1 MTAIA
6 NRRLGFVKRNLRGT
20 PPDVRKM
27 AYVSL
32 VRSKLEYGPTV
43 WDPYYKVHSLEIEKN
58 QNRAIRW
65 IFDKRPREK
74 VSITSLRNQLELDT
88 LEKRRE
94 THKLCFLH
102 KIVGDGVVVTVE
114 DLGLVKAVGTT
125 RYQPAPHELQHIQGN
140 NLYKKSPIIRTIPVW
155 NRLSPEVVAA
165 DSVETFKSRL
175 GALRP

>member
-1 MTAIA
+1 MYLGILIESTLTFTGHIGDMTAIA

-43 WDPYYKVHSLEIEKN
+43 WDPYYKVHSNEIEKI

-74 VSITSLRNQLELDT
+74 VRITSLRNQLELDR

-94 THKLCFLH
+94 THKLCESLLCRFH
-102 KIVGDGVVVTVE
+102 
-114 DLGLVKAVGTT
+114 
-125 RYQPAPHELQHIQGN
+125 
-140 NLYKKSPIIRTIPVW
+140 
-155 NRLSPEVVAA
+155 
-165 DSVETFKSRL
+165 
-175 GALRP
+175 

>member
-1 MTAIA
+1 MIH
-6 NRRLGFVKRNLRGT
+6 L
-20 PPDVRKM
+20 
-27 AYVSL
+27 
-32 VRSKLEYGPTV
+32 
-43 WDPYYKVHSLEIEKN
+43 
-58 QNRAIRW
+58 
-65 IFDKRPREK
+65 
-74 VSITSLRNQLELDT
+74 
-88 LEKRRE
+88 KRRE
-94 THKLCFLH
+94 KPINYVFLH
-102 KIVGDGVVVTVE
+102 KIVGAEVVVTVE